1 MEFLN
6 NMKVGKKLGFLI
18 AVAFIALASMAV
30 LGYYELEK
38 ANVSLDVMYAE
49 RLVPVA
55 LLNESRSHI
64 RGINAAVLDLMLT
77 TDAAKNQTNK
87 AYIADRMD
95 KNNKNLA
102 AIEKLPLD
110 AKAKELM
117 TKVRNSLQRY
127 RSARGEVEALAM
139 QNKNAEA
146 YALYVKNVEPLAN
159 EVTDNIRDISQNFQ
173 KNWTPKPRRTR
184 RKPRCS

>member
-1 MEFLN
+1 MAMLPNKGEKNMEFLN
-6 NMKVGKKLGFLI
+6 NTKVGKKLAILI
-18 AVAFIALASMAV
+18 AVAFIALAAMAV

-38 ANVSLDVMYAE
+38 ANESLNAMYAE

-77 TDAAKNQTNK
+77 TDAAKNQANK
-87 AYIADRMD
+87 AYIADRVD

-110 AKAKELM
+110 AKAKEMLS
-117 TKVRNSLQRY
+117 TTDWIKVKMFWLNWLSFP
-127 RSARGEVEALAM
+127 V
-139 QNKNAEA
+139 NCIIP
-146 YALYVKNVEPLAN
+146 NVSP
-159 EVTDNIRDISQNFQ
+159 
-173 KNWTPKPRRTR
+173 
-184 RKPRCS
+184 

>member
-64 RGINAAVLDLMLT
+64 RGINAAVLDLMEWFNWDFSVSCGESELDLT
-77 TDAAKNQTNK
+77 
-87 AYIADRMD
+87 
-95 KNNKNLA
+95 
-102 AIEKLPLD
+102 
-110 AKAKELM
+110 
-117 TKVRNSLQRY
+117 
-127 RSARGEVEALAM
+127 
-139 QNKNAEA
+139 
-146 YALYVKNVEPLAN
+146 VKCC
-159 EVTDNIRDISQNFQ
+159 
-173 KNWTPKPRRTR
+173 RRR
-184 RKPRCS
+184 VK